1 MKVRREIKM
10 PEITNKFVVVTITKD
25 EAKVWAT
32 GLERSSKP
40 EKISAVDNNRHHHK
54 LRQELRHKGP
64 GLNPESK
71 AFFEEISQA
80 IKPASEVLL
89 LGHGEGKADAVHNFQ
104 IYLKE
109 KHQDLAKKIVG
120 IIEADV
126 AHLTEPQIL
135 AQARSWF
142 DQHHKTG
149 L

>member
-1 MKVRREIKM
+1 MS
-10 PEITNKFVVVTITKD
+10 EITKKFIVITLTQE
-25 EAKVWAT
+25 EAKIWAT

-40 EKISAVDNNRHHHK
+40 EKISAIDNNRHHHK

-71 AFFEEISQA
+71 AFFENLSEV
-80 IKPASEVLL
+80 IKPASELLL

-104 IYLKE
+104 SYLKE

-120 IIEADV
+120 VIQVDV
-126 AHLTEPQIL
+126 SHMTEPQVL
-135 AQARSWF
+135 AEARAWF
-142 DQHHKTG
+142 DTHHKTG

>member
-1 MKVRREIKM
+1 MAEIS
-10 PEITNKFVVVTITKD
+10 NKFIVVTITKD
-25 EAKVWAT
+25 EAKVWST
-32 GLERSSKP
+32 GLDKKSKP

-64 GLNPESK
+64 GLNPETK
-71 AFFEEISQA
+71 AFFEQISQV
-80 IKPASEVLL
+80 IKPAAEVLL
-89 LGHGEGKADAVHNFQ
+89 LGHGAGKADAVHNFQ
-104 IYLKE
+104 SYLKE
-109 KHQDLAKKIVG
+109 KHQYLAKKIVG

-135 AQARSWF
+135 AQARSWL